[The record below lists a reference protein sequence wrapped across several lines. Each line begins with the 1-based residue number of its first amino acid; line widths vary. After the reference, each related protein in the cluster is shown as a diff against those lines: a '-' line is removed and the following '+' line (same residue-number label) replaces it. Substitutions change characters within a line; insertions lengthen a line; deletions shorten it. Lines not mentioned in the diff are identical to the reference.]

1 MPRPRK
7 YADVVVKSF
16 SVEREV
22 YMRLKAIL
30 DDQGKSV
37 SEEVNELL
45 RRRLAELEGLQ
56 AYSDPT
62 EGKAMIRLD
71 VEGLLFLK
79 KDEIS
84 LLTHQSRQSS
94 LGNQRRQRSQRSQI
108 PITTM
113 MKTAQLTISS
123 PSFFRQDKEFPVRK
137 IENSNTP
144 SPPQ

>member
-1 MPRPRK
+1 MGAFMPRPRK

-30 DDQGKSV
+30 DDQGKSM

-56 AYSDPT
+56 AYSDPND
-62 EGKAMIRLD
+62 GKAMICLD

-84 LLTHQSRQSS
+84 LLTHQSRWSS
-94 LGNQRRQRSQRSQI
+94 LGNQRR
-108 PITTM
+108 
-113 MKTAQLTISS
+113 
-123 PSFFRQDKEFPVRK
+123 
-137 IENSNTP
+137 
-144 SPPQ
+144 

>member
-1 MPRPRK
+1 
-7 YADVVVKSF
+7 VVVKSF
-16 SVEREV
+16 SIEREV
-22 YMRLKAIL
+22 YARLKAAL
-30 DDQGKSV
+30 DGQGRSL

-45 RRRLAELEGLQ
+45 KRRLAELEDLQ
-56 AYSDPT
+56 AYPNPN

-113 MKTAQLTISS
+113 MKTAQYTI
-123 PSFFRQDKEFPVRK
+123 PSQRFFQQGQGV
-137 IENSNTP
+137 SC
-144 SPPQ
+144 

>member
-1 MPRPRK
+1 MGAFMPRPRK

-16 SVEREV
+16 SIEREV
-22 YMRLKAIL
+22 YARLKTAL
-30 DDQGKSV
+30 AGQGRSL

-45 RRRLAELEGLQ
+45 KRRLAELEGLQ

-84 LLTHQSRQSS
+84 LLTHQSRWSS
-94 LGNQRRQRSQRSQI
+94 LGN
-108 PITTM
+108 
-113 MKTAQLTISS
+113 
-123 PSFFRQDKEFPVRK
+123 
-137 IENSNTP
+137 
-144 SPPQ
+144 